1 MQDLT
6 TKTESLTACSMFNYV
21 MQQKKVSTM
30 LASSAAQLQL
40 LPQKCHVSL
49 SPKGPLP
56 NMIRN
61 TSAVSTA
68 TFPVHLS
75 PRKEKT
81 TIPT

>member
-1 MQDLT
+1 
-6 TKTESLTACSMFNYV
+6 
-21 MQQKKVSTM
+21 M
-30 LASSAAQLQL
+30 LASSAPQLQL